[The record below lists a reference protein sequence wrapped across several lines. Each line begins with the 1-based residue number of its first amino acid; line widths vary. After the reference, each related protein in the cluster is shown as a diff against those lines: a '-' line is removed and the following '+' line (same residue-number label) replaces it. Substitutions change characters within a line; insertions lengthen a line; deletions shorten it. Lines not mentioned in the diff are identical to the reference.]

1 MAKTNRKLAL
11 ISVADKTGVV
21 ELARGLADLGWA
33 VVSTGG
39 TATVLHEAGLKA
51 VEVAEVTGHPEIL
64 DGRVKTLHP
73 VIAGGIL
80 ARDDHL
86 DELLEHGIKPIGL
99 VCCNLYPFEE
109 AVAAGKSE
117 SEIIEEID
125 IGGVTLLRAAAKN
138 HEEVVVLCDPG
149 QYENALERLA
159 SAEDTA
165 GWRAELALAA
175 FQRTAAYDAAI
186 SAHFRKL
193 AEPNVVLPDSYVLSL
208 NKALEPVY
216 GENPHQKGAFYVPGT
231 DREMPLEQLNGPKPS
246 YNNIYD
252 LDGAMACAAE
262 FVERPV
268 AVIVKHGSPCGA
280 AVADTLAD
288 AFTRA
293 WQADPMS
300 AYGGIVAFNRP
311 VDVAAA
317 EAAMVKGTFFHCVA
331 APEYED
337 GVVEYLST
345 AKKWCEKFRI
355 FKGLYPAARVE
366 LKSALGGFIAQ
377 ERDAGD
383 LVAGWE
389 VVTEREPA
397 EEERADLLFAY
408 AVVKH
413 VRSNAIVVAKD
424 GVTLGIGGGS
434 VNRLW
439 PTLAALKRAGD
450 AVKGSV
456 LASDGFFPMSDGPDE
471 ACKAGITAI
480 IQPGGSKRDEDAI
493 KVANEYGVAM
503 VFAGRRHF
511 KH

>member
-1 MAKTNRKLAL
+1 MAKTARNIAL

-21 ELARGLADLGWA
+21 ELARGLADLGWTI
-33 VVSTGG
+33 VSTGG
-39 TATVLHEAGLKA
+39 TANTLHEAGLKV
-51 VEVAEVTGHPEIL
+51 VEVAEITGHPEIL

-73 VIAGGIL
+73 VVAGGIL
-80 ARDDHL
+80 AREDHL

-99 VCCNLYPFEE
+99 VCCNLYRFEA

-138 HEEVVVLCDPG
+138 YKEVVVLSDPRQYKDSIARISSG
-149 QYENALERLA
+149 Q
-159 SAEDTA
+159 DTA
-165 GWRAELALAA
+165 EWRAELALAA
-175 FQRTAAYDAAI
+175 FRRTAAYDAAV
-186 SAHFRKL
+186 SNYYQQLVNA
-193 AEPNVVLPDSYVLSL
+193 NVQLPDSYVLSL
-208 NKALEPVY
+208 DKVLEPVY
-216 GENPHQKGAFYVPGT
+216 GENPHQKGAFYVSGAG
-231 DREMPLEQLNGPKPS
+231 MPVEQLNGPELS

-252 LDGAMACAAE
+252 LDAAMACAAE
-262 FVERPV
+262 FVDRPA

-293 WQADPMS
+293 WQADSMS
-300 AYGGIVAFNRP
+300 AYGGIVAFNRL
-311 VDVAAA
+311 VDMAAA
-317 EAAMVKGTFFHCVA
+317 EATMVKGTFFHCIA
-331 APEYED
+331 APDYGD

-345 AKKWCEKFRI
+345 AKKWCGRFRI
-355 FKGLYPAARVE
+355 FKGLYPAAEIE
-366 LKSALGGFIAQ
+366 LKSALGGYLAQ

-383 LVAGWE
+383 LIAGWE
-389 VVTEREPA
+389 VVTEKEPTDD
-397 EEERADLLFAY
+397 EKADLLFAY

-413 VRSNAIVVAKD
+413 VRSNAIVVAKG

-439 PTLAALKRAGD
+439 PTIAALERASDG
-450 AVKGSV
+450 AEGAV
-456 LASDGFFPMSDGPDE
+456 LASDGFFPMSDGPEE

-493 KVANEYGVAM
+493 KVANDYGVAM

>member
-1 MAKTNRKLAL
+1 MAKSVRKLAL

-21 ELARGLADLGWA
+21 ELARGLADLDWTLI
-33 VVSTGG
+33 STGG
-39 TATVLHEAGLKA
+39 TAKALREAGLH
-51 VEVAEVTGHPEIL
+51 VIEVAEITGYPEML

-86 DELLEHGIKPIGL
+86 DELLKHGIKPIGL

-109 AVAAGKSE
+109 AVAARKSE
-117 SEIIEEID
+117 KDIIEEID
-125 IGGVTLLRAAAKN
+125 VGGVTLLRASAKN
-138 HEEVVVLCDPG
+138 HLGVVVLSGPR
-149 QYENALERLA
+149 QYHNALERLA
-159 SAEDTA
+159 SGEDTA
-165 GWRAELALAA
+165 EWRAELALAA
-175 FQRTAAYDAAI
+175 FRRTAAYDAVI
-186 SAHFRKL
+186 SAYFQKL
-193 AEPNVVLPDSYVLSL
+193 VEADIVLPDSYVLAL
-208 NKALEPVY
+208 EKVLEPVY
-216 GENPHQKGAFYVPGT
+216 GENPHQNGAFYMSGPAA
-231 DREMPLEQLNGPKPS
+231 EMPLEQLNGPKLS

-252 LDGAMACAAE
+252 LESAMACAAE
-262 FVERPV
+262 FVDRPA

-280 AVADTLAD
+280 AVAETLAD

-300 AYGGIVAFNRP
+300 AYGGIAAFNRP
-311 VDVAAA
+311 VDMAAA

-331 APEYED
+331 APDYDE

-345 AKKWCEKFRI
+345 AKKWCEKLRV
-355 FKGLYPAARVE
+355 FKGLYHVGEVE
-366 LKSALGGFIAQ
+366 LKSALGGLLAQ
-377 ERDAGD
+377 KPDAGD

-389 VVTEREPA
+389 VVTEREPTA
-397 EEERADLLFAY
+397 DEKTDLLFAY

-413 VRSNAIVVAKD
+413 VRSNAIVVAKG

-439 PTLAALKRAGD
+439 PTLAAVERAGD
-450 AVKGSV
+450 MARGAV
-456 LASDGFFPMSDGPDE
+456 LASDGFFPMSDGPEE
-471 ACKAGITAI
+471 ACNAGITAI
-480 IQPGGSKRDEDAI
+480 IQPGGSKRDEDAV
-493 KVANEYGVAM
+493 KVANDYGVAM